1 LFLVYNTLS
10 SENKEMNK
18 LKTIQGVFM
27 TNTNNV
33 SMKKGFTMIELIF
46 VIVIIG
52 ILAAVAIPRLAAT
65 RTDARVS
72 TGLSEISTVV
82 SEMSATYSARGNY
95 DVANIGDVTNAELH
109 TASGCASTTVATSL
123 ATGNTYYYCVQDNA
137 GDLEDCVTFAPLNA
151 DGNLTVAASTGT
163 GDICKG
169 ITNSKAFTE
178 KLQRTF
184 TNGGSHVSY

>member
-1 LFLVYNTLS
+1 
-10 SENKEMNK
+10 
-18 LKTIQGVFM
+18 M
-27 TNTNNV
+27 TNTTNNV

-82 SEMSATYSARGNY
+82 SEMSATYSSRGNY
-95 DVANIGDVTNAELH
+95 DVAKISDVTNADLYK
-109 TASGCASTTVATSL
+109 ASGCASADKATAL
-123 ATGNTYYYCVQDNA
+123 ASGTTYYYCAQNNA
-137 GDLEDCVTFAPLNA
+137 GALEDCVTFAPINA
-151 DGNLTVAASTGT
+151 DGNLTIAKSTGT

-169 ITNSKAFTE
+169 ITGSKAFTE

-184 TNGGSHVSY
+184 TNGGSHVLY